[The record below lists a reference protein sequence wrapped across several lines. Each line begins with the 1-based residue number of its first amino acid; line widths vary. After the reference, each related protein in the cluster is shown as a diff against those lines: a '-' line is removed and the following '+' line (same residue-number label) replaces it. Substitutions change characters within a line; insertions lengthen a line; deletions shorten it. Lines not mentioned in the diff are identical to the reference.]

1 MARYQYVIGADDLA
15 RKLER
20 AKIAAA
26 AKLRPVLIKSGEEVA
41 ADMRQLAESSRRSGD
56 LIESIHVTG
65 PGETT
70 PAHSAD
76 GGQRTAG
83 EYEVIV
89 TAGDTDTRHSH
100 LVEGGTDERQH
111 KDGTPTGKMPAKPFF
126 NPAYRLNRDRI
137 RRRIRRVVNR
147 AIREA
152 IQ

>member
-1 MARYQYVIGADDLA
+1 MAQRRQYVIGADDIA
-15 RKLER
+15 RKFER

-26 AKLRPVLIKSGEEVA
+26 EKLRPALVKSGEELA

-76 GGQRTAG
+76 GGQRKAG
-83 EYEVIV
+83 EYEVLV
-89 TAGDTDTRHSH
+89 TSGDSDTRHSH

-111 KDGTPTGKMPAKPFF
+111 KDGTPTGRMPAKPFF
-126 NPAYRLNRDRI
+126 NPAYRLNRTRI
-137 RRRIRRVVNR
+137 RRRLQRITAPPVT
-147 AIREA
+147 
-152 IQ
+152 